1 MEEENVKQGFSLI
14 KRDIFDQLRY
24 RTINQWSN
32 FYKNSSFWTPVS
44 RVWTEPERIWSS
56 CGPCTRLCTSRHWTM
71 WLLSSRQF
79 LMLQSETNIHK
90 SGLWSVLVFCCLYLA
105 VFFFF
110 FFLQWSSGLDSVHG
124 LRLWSRYKRLTIKRD
139 HIWSPMIFFFLSFFL
154 SCSPPDQPSSPPSFY
169 RTPPDLTGLN

>member
-14 KRDIFDQLRY
+14 KRDVFDQLRY

-44 RVWTEPERIWSS
+44 RVWESELNLNGSGPHVNLTGPCTR
-56 CGPCTRLCTSRHWTM
+56 PCTRLCTRLCTSLHWTM

-90 SGLWSVLVFCCLYLA
+90 SGFWSVLVFSCLYLA
-105 VFFFF
+105 VFFCFF
-110 FFLQWSSGLDSVHG
+110 VFFCSGRQDWTLSMVSDSGVVTSDSQLNAITSGL
-124 LRLWSRYKRLTIKRD
+124 R
-139 HIWSPMIFFFLSFFL
+139 
-154 SCSPPDQPSSPPSFY
+154 
-169 RTPPDLTGLN
+169 